1 MNTRD
6 PQLDSD
12 IERVYQALRRGVGR
26 EEVND
31 ANVQALI
38 RRAQADGH
46 AVLAEE
52 LREWQAPCG
61 GTETPWASGAPRP
74 TFNQANKKH

>member
-1 MNTRD
+1 MNARD
-6 PQLDSD
+6 PRQESDVDS
-12 IERVYQALRRGVGR
+12 VYQALRRGVGR
-26 EEVND
+26 ERVND
-31 ANVQALI
+31 DNVEALI
-38 RRAQADGH
+38 RLAQTDGQ
-46 AVLAEE
+46 AMLAEE